1 MVSARWDQWAS
12 MGVTQLKKVSLFL
25 EDEYKAEL
33 PVVKKGLKWE
43 VKEGLDLT
51 LRVVKNPQTWN
62 DPFNKNMTHWED
74 GLVFPENGSE
84 PSSDCATCLREAE
97 ELKEKERL
105 EKERKKK
112 ERKKDPDYYSDSE
125 EYFPEPE
132 GDVRPGRC
140 SVCRSESSE
149 GSEEEEWF

>member
-1 MVSARWDQWAS
+1 

-33 PVVKKGLKWE
+33 PAVKKGLKWE

-62 DPFNKNMTHWED
+62 DPSNKNMMHWHD
-74 GLVFPENGSE
+74 GLVFPEDGSE
-84 PSSDCATCLREAE
+84 PSSGCVTCLREAE

-105 EKERKKK
+105 EKERKK
-112 ERKKDPDYYSDSE
+112 DPDYYSDSE
-125 EYFPEPE
+125 EYFSEPE
-132 GDVRPGRC
+132 GDFRRGRC
-140 SVCRSESSE
+140 SVCKSESSE